1 MSENKLENG
10 FNEESVNDGTKNI
23 SAEEN
28 ITSEEP
34 LGEKIISEEESVS
47 DSNASNTEAENKS
60 QSDNTSEK
68 IPENSDAAESTDV
81 RSYPEKTEA
90 DEASQAADV
99 DEGYEA
105 PLSETESEEKIDNEE
120 DKDDILSEAQET
132 DGDVS
137 EEKTV
142 FITEEEPID
151 SSEADSSS
159 ENDSAEPTDKDSYLY
174 IASSE
179 ASEDEYDEDAFVEN
193 DENYTEDE
201 DEDKDEDK
209 DEAEDKKKK
218 PGTRG
223 IDSLFDFV
231 ELFIFSLAAVFI
243 ITTFFFRHSVV
254 DGDSMEST
262 LFDGEHIIISD
273 LFYKPERG
281 DIIVCEDYSTEL
293 PVPVVKRVIAIGG
306 DRITIDAQGIVKVN
320 NVALDESDYVYI
332 DNPFY
337 EYTPYDIIVPEG
349 ELFVMGDHRNVS
361 SDSRDPE
368 RLGTVKEDSVLG
380 KVLFRFYPFDRFG
393 AVE

>member
-34 LGEKIISEEESVS
+34 LGEKIFSEEESVS
-47 DSNASNTEAENKS
+47 HSNASNTEAENKS

-68 IPENSDAAESTDV
+68 IPENSDAAEPTDV
-81 RSYPEKTEA
+81 RSYPENTEA

-99 DEGYEA
+99 GEGYEA
-105 PLSETESEEKIDNEE
+105 PLSETESEKKIDNEE
-120 DKDDILSEAQET
+120 DKDDILSE
-132 DGDVS
+132 V
-137 EEKTV
+137 
-142 FITEEEPID
+142 
-151 SSEADSSS
+151 
-159 ENDSAEPTDKDSYLY
+159 
-174 IASSE
+174 
-179 ASEDEYDEDAFVEN
+179 
-193 DENYTEDE
+193 
-201 DEDKDEDK
+201 
-209 DEAEDKKKK
+209 KKKK
-218 PGTRG
+218 PGTRR

-293 PVPVVKRVIAIGG
+293 PVPVVKRVIGIGG